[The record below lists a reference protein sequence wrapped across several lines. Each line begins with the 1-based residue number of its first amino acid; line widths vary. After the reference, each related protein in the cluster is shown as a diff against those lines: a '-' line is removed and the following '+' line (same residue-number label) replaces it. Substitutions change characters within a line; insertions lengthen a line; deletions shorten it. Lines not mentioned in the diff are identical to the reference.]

1 MFASNDTD
9 RKLYRQLNDTLQNQ
23 NKEYI
28 NIKNSK
34 EYRIGSFVL
43 RLIKTLKL
51 KDIKRVRGYIRAII
65 WKKKRIK
72 SNIKP
77 ENYRINKFNENDY
90 FSNFKIAVYTCV
102 FGNYDKLQDPI
113 IQPDNI
119 DYYVITDQIVP
130 EDSIWKPLD
139 YKDLCPNYYN
149 DVQKNRFFKMHPN
162 IILSEY
168 KYSIY
173 VDGNVKII
181 SDLTPYVTLLGN
193 YGLGFHWHNERRC
206 AYDELKAIKLAHKAK
221 DKDII
226 NYENYLKKNEFPNN
240 YGLLEC
246 NVIVRENNN
255 AACKQIME
263 NWRYEFYNNF
273 QRDQVSLPYVLYKN
287 GIKVKDLAVL
297 GNDVYKNYSFRIE
310 KHY

>member
-34 EYRIGSFVL
+34 EYRIGSFVS
-43 RLIKTLKL
+43 RLLKTLKL
-51 KDIKRVRGYIRAII
+51 KDIKRVRGFIRTII

-90 FSNFKIAVYTCV
+90 FSDYKIAVYTCV

-119 DYYVITDQIVP
+119 DYYVITDQLVQ

-162 IILSEY
+162 IILPEY

-181 SDLTPYVTLLGN
+181 SDLTPYVTLLDN

-221 DKDII
+221 GKDII

-255 AACKQIME
+255 ALCKQIME

-273 QRDQVSLPYVLYKN
+273 QRDQVSLPYVLYNN